1 MDPYEAGSETRIAY
15 LLAILALSFHV
26 RGGFAQARGA
36 AEDWIRDGYHRY
48 VPWILLHMATIANST
63 PDSGLSGLPLL
74 DCDNS
79 RSSDPLEQ
87 LAYSVAHE
95 PEPQGDS
102 AFGVRLHWLF
112 DKYGV
117 HAAEG

>member
-1 MDPYEAGSETRIAY
+1 MDPHVYGREVRVAY
-15 LLAILALSFHV
+15 YLALIALSFHV
-26 RGGFAQARGA
+26 RGGYAQARGA
-36 AEDWIRDGYHRY
+36 AEEWIRDGCHRY

-63 PDSGLSGLPLL
+63 PDSGLSGLPPL

-87 LAYSVAHE
+87 LAYSVVHE

-102 AFGVRLHWLF
+102 AFGVRLHLLF